1 MARKTRETAGQT
13 TLNENLNGNS
23 KNSGTNFVKLGNIG
37 GHEFEK
43 LIADALTKLDFQNVH
58 VVSKG
63 PDGGVDISAE
73 QKTKLGT
80 IVKFYIEC
88 KHWPDA
94 SIGRPVVQKL
104 DSAVRSGKADKG
116 MIITSGTF
124 SAQAIGYAEKV
135 GIDLV
140 DGDAIKKILKNAGV
154 DFDHHVAP
162 SQTTPISDR
171 SAVESFVNE
180 YLKKRETE
188 NLKSISI
195 EKIAIKLR
203 PTYFCHFK
211 INSIFSTSVGVIYTI
226 NEESYILVD
235 AYGNQLDNSMLEAL
249 HSFLNNSENVQPQT
263 IRDIEV
269 TTPEKRIPARELMDF
284 MKKNIQKTYATDV
297 SYYGSNNRS
306 YTKMCVPSITDI
318 DIIEATE
325 AMVPEWLLSF
335 SLNESKHSLRALDFF
350 GTFSIIEDTS
360 STCQI
365 CKQAL
370 KRAVLCDECSKI
382 VCLRHTC
389 KCKNCGKSLCTNC
402 RKEKKS
408 WLILS
413 DSFCKSCYG
422 TVAKS
427 EKEKNSGEGS
437 FDSLVARLLKTKP
450 ISTLSSFTFPV
461 SLIGI
466 VVNFFVTLIAIYFV
480 GVAVG
485 VLDGLK
491 DKPALCLV
499 YFLLGLLLIALTFL
513 CVFYIFWFPFYFVY
527 RLIKKIFGGK
537 R

>member
-1 MARKTRETAGQT
+1 
-13 TLNENLNGNS
+13 
-23 KNSGTNFVKLGNIG
+23 
-37 GHEFEK
+37 
-43 LIADALTKLDFQNVH
+43 
-58 VVSKG
+58 
-63 PDGGVDISAE
+63 
-73 QKTKLGT
+73 
-80 IVKFYIEC
+80 
-88 KHWPDA
+88 
-94 SIGRPVVQKL
+94 
-104 DSAVRSGKADKG
+104 
-116 MIITSGTF
+116 
-124 SAQAIGYAEKV
+124 
-135 GIDLV
+135 
-140 DGDAIKKILKNAGV
+140 
-154 DFDHHVAP
+154 
-162 SQTTPISDR
+162 
-171 SAVESFVNE
+171 
-180 YLKKRETE
+180 
-188 NLKSISI
+188 
-195 EKIAIKLR
+195 
-203 PTYFCHFK
+203 
-211 INSIFSTSVGVIYTI
+211 
-226 NEESYILVD
+226 
-235 AYGNQLDNSMLEAL
+235 
-249 HSFLNNSENVQPQT
+249 
-263 IRDIEV
+263 
-269 TTPEKRIPARELMDF
+269 